1 MGTGILSGIAR
12 GRVDRWLAEHVPGAV
27 PPFDYRAFAGGRSN
41 LTYAVTDREARR
53 FVLRRPPLGHVLA
66 SAHDM
71 RREHRTISA
80 LAPTVVAVAQPLA
93 FCADPAVNDAPFY
106 VMDFVEGVVIR
117 NEEDAD
123 RYLDE
128 AARGEASRSLVD
140 VLAHLHALDPGA
152 VGLGDL
158 GRGDGYVAR
167 QLRRWHGQ
175 FEQSKVEDIPALD
188 EVHQRLASRV
198 PPQRRTSVVHGDYR
212 LENCILNPDGTVR
225 AVIDW
230 ELCTLGDPLADLG
243 WFAAYWVESGET
255 GAHPPGGVAAMPAGF
270 LDRHALVARYVERT
284 SADLEDFDFYLAFAY
299 WKRACVAAGVSA
311 RYRAGVMADEAMVAH
326 AETFSEQVQR
336 LVDQARAVCDRWLDS

>member
-80 LAPTVVAVAQPLA
+80 LAPTVVAVA
-93 FCADPAVNDAPFY
+93 
-106 VMDFVEGVVIR
+106 
-117 NEEDAD
+117 
-123 RYLDE
+123 
-128 AARGEASRSLVD
+128 
-140 VLAHLHALDPGA
+140 
-152 VGLGDL
+152 
-158 GRGDGYVAR
+158 
-167 QLRRWHGQ
+167 
-175 FEQSKVEDIPALD
+175 
-188 EVHQRLASRV
+188 HQRLACRV

-270 LDRHALVARYVERT
+270 L
-284 SADLEDFDFYLAFAY
+284 
-299 WKRACVAAGVSA
+299 
-311 RYRAGVMADEAMVAH
+311 
-326 AETFSEQVQR
+326 
-336 LVDQARAVCDRWLDS
+336 